1 MLEIESLRAGY
12 GRLPV
17 LFDIDLSVEVGEVLA
32 IVGPNGAGKSTLL
45 KSIIG
50 AVTPTA
56 GRIVFD
62 GARVTHEPPHLRVER
77 GMALS
82 PEGRR
87 IFGSLSVRENLLAGA
102 ARTPPD
108 VVEQQLERVYAL
120 FPVLQER
127 TGQEA
132 GSLSGG
138 EQQMLAIGRA
148 LISAPRMLLIDEP
161 SMGLA
166 PLIVAELY
174 RVLHRLATEGIGI
187 VVVDERSDEAISA
200 ADRVC
205 VIEKGRIVSL
215 TAPTRGDA

>member
-1 MLEIESLRAGY
+1 VLEIESLRAGY

-50 AVTPTA
+50 VVTPTA

-102 ARTPPD
+102 ARTPED
-108 VVEQQLERVYAL
+108 IVEQQLEKIYAL
-120 FPVLQER
+120 FPILQER

-148 LISAPRMLLIDEP
+148 LISAPTMLLIDEP

-187 VVVDERSDEAISA
+187 VVVDERSEEATSA

-215 TAPTRGDA
+215 TASTRGDA

>member
-50 AVTPTA
+50 VVTPTA

-77 GMALS
+77 GMALA

-102 ARTPPD
+102 ARTPSD
-108 VVEQQLERVYAL
+108 VVEQQLERIYGL
-120 FPVLQER
+120 FPILEER
-127 TGQEA
+127 RRQA
-132 GSLSGG
+132 
-138 EQQMLAIGRA
+138 AA
-148 LISAPRMLLIDEP
+148 
-161 SMGLA
+161 
-166 PLIVAELY
+166 AE
-174 RVLHRLATEGIGI
+174 G
-187 VVVDERSDEAISA
+187 
-200 ADRVC
+200 
-205 VIEKGRIVSL
+205 
-215 TAPTRGDA
+215 

>member
-1 MLEIESLRAGY
+1 MLGIESLRAGY

-17 LFDIDLSVEVGEVLA
+17 LFDIDLSVNEGEVLA

-50 AVTPTA
+50 VVTPTA

-102 ARTPPD
+102 ARAPED
-108 VVEQQLERVYAL
+108 VVERQLERIYTL
-120 FPVLQER
+120 FPILSER
-127 TGQEA
+127 TTQEA

-148 LISAPRMLLIDEP
+148 LISAPKMLLIDEP

-174 RVLHRLATEGIGI
+174 RALHRLAADGIGI
-187 VVVDERSDEAISA
+187 VVVDERSAEAISA

-215 TAPTRGDA
+215 TASTGGDA

>member
-17 LFDIDLSVEVGEVLA
+17 LFDIDLAVDEGEVLA

-50 AVTPTA
+50 VVTPTA

-62 GARVTHEPPHLRVER
+62 GSRVTHEPPHLRVER

-87 IFGSLSVRENLLAGA
+87 IFASLSVRENLRAGA
-102 ARTPPD
+102 ARTPD
-108 VVEQQLERVYAL
+108 HVVEQQLQRIYTL
-120 FPVLQER
+120 FPVLSER

-174 RVLHRLATEGIGI
+174 RALHKLAEDGIGI
-187 VVVDERSDEAISA
+187 VVVDERSTEAISA

-215 TAPTRGDA
+215 TASNGGDS

>member
-17 LFDIDLSVEVGEVLA
+17 LFDIDLSVDQGEVLA

-45 KSIIG
+45 KCIIG
-50 AVTPTA
+50 VVTPTA
-56 GRIVFD
+56 GRVVFD

-87 IFGSLSVRENLLAGA
+87 IFGSLSVQENLLAGA

-108 VVEQQLERVYAL
+108 IVEEQLDRIYAL
-120 FPVLQER
+120 FPILSER
-127 TGQEA
+127 TDQEA

-148 LISAPRMLLIDEP
+148 LISAPKMLLIDEP

-174 RVLHRLATEGIGI
+174 RVLHNLAEEGIGI

-215 TAPTRGDA
+215 TASTGGDA

>member
-17 LFDIDLSVEVGEVLA
+17 LFDIELSVEEGEVLA

-45 KSIIG
+45 KCIIG
-50 AVTPTA
+50 VVTPTA
-56 GRIVFD
+56 GRVAFD
-62 GARVTHEPPHLRVER
+62 GVRVTHEPPHLRVER

-87 IFGSLSVRENLLAGA
+87 VFASLSVHENLLAGA
-102 ARTPPD
+102 ARTPSD
-108 VVEQQLERVYAL
+108 VVEGQLERIYAL
-120 FPVLQER
+120 FPILEER

-148 LISAPRMLLIDEP
+148 LISAPKMLLIDEP

-166 PLIVAELY
+166 PLIVAGLY
-174 RVLHRLATEGIGI
+174 RTLQELAAEGIGI
-187 VVVDERSDEAISA
+187 IVVDERSTEAISA

-205 VIEKGRIVSL
+205 VIEKGRIASL
-215 TAPTRGDA
+215 TASTGE